1 MSGYGLDEEF
11 HLSTVLQKSL
21 KEKGFNVK
29 ILNAS
34 VSGDTTSGGLNRL
47 SWLLEGKKIDI
58 VILCLGANEM
68 LRGISPSLVRK
79 NLSPN
84 LIHEGHQLFF

>member
-1 MSGYGLDEEF
+1 MFIFIVGVNFIPAKVFCNQEIVLFGDSLMSGYGLDEVF

-47 SWLLEGKKIDI
+47 SWLLEGKK
-58 VILCLGANEM
+58 
-68 LRGISPSLVRK
+68 
-79 NLSPN
+79 
-84 LIHEGHQLFF
+84 